1 MSEKRSRIRIGR
13 ILTVLIVSVAAVTFH
28 MLSLNAAK
36 AEKQQAE
43 ASDVREEALAV
54 CSCPVISDDSKASE
68 KKTESCIQEQQ
79 EENDWRLVL
88 ANDNNAA
95 ALDHEP
101 ELLQLSNGVYV
112 DKRIYPELQQ
122 MFDDARKDGIYP
134 LVTEGYRTHE
144 QQQKIMDEK
153 IDSFMAEGYIKSN
166 AEKLARQWVAEPGK
180 SEHELGLALDINADN
195 SGLCSD
201 GDVYNWLAENAYNY
215 GFILRY
221 PQGKEHI
228 TGIDNEPWHYRY
240 VGKENAL
247 EIYKR
252 QITLEEYLQEIM
264 P

>member
-1 MSEKRSRIRIGR
+1 MSEKRPRIRIGR
-13 ILTVLIVSVAAVTFH
+13 IMTAIIVSAAAVTFH
-28 MLSLNAAK
+28 MLSLKAAK

-43 ASDVREEALAV
+43 AFDVRREASAV
-54 CSCPVISDDSKASE
+54 CSCPVISNDSSASE
-68 KKTESCIQEQQ
+68 QSAESCIQEQPK
-79 EENDWRLVL
+79 ENDWRLVL
-88 ANDNNAA
+88 ANDNNAVT
-95 ALDHEP
+95 DHEP
-101 ELLQLSNGVYV
+101 ELLQLSNGVFV
-112 DKRIYPELQQ
+112 DKRIYPELQE

-134 LVTEGYRTHE
+134 VVTEGYRTHE

-153 IDSFMAEGYIKSN
+153 IDSFIAEGYIKSN

-180 SEHELGLALDINADN
+180 SEHELGLALDINADD

-201 GDVYNWLAENAYNY
+201 GDVYNWLAENAYKY

-221 PQGKEHI
+221 PQGKEQI

-247 EIYKR
+247 EIYTR
-252 QITLEEYLQEIM
+252 QVTLEEFLQDKM